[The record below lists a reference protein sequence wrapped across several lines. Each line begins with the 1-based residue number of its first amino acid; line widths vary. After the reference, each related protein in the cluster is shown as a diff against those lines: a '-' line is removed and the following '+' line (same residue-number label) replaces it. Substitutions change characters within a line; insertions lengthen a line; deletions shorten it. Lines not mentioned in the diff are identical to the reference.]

1 MTDLRNL
8 TMQDV
13 AGLCGLP
20 VTSRPR
26 CPSCGST
33 DLYVDEEPSRDDTA
47 WEEVTVCNSCGQVYR
62 KWFVDDPDDEPD
74 LERGER

>member
-1 MTDLRNL
+1 MMDLRNL

-20 VTSRPR
+20 VTGPR
-26 CPSCGST
+26 CLHCGST
-33 DLYVDEEPSRDDTA
+33 DLCHDEEPSRDDTA
-47 WEEVTVCNSCGQVYR
+47 WEPVTVCNSCGYVDR
-62 KWFVDDPDDEPD
+62 GAVVDDPEDEPD